1 VDRRSALKAAGLA
14 APART
19 PQKIAVVEV
28 ARRVVEATNACVEID
43 HAIRRAELR
52 VRVIRGSDGRANALC
67 VSPRCALA
75 GEVMVLKERSA
86 LRLKNR

>member
-1 VDRRSALKAAGLA
+1 M
-14 APART
+14 
-19 PQKIAVVEV
+19 
-28 ARRVVEATNACVEID
+28 
-43 HAIRRAELR
+43 
-52 VRVIRGSDGRANALC
+52 IRGSDGRANALC